1 MPEQTGTSGEQC
13 PGMQTFRT
21 LGFELADISKSILLA
36 EAPVMN
42 RIASVEE
49 CHRLLKVSTFVM
61 ELFTVYP
68 YRPSVENLNGC
79 HKDIR
84 ATYSILSKKG
94 TRQERLQWSAVIS
107 TYCIHRACLLVCR
120 EGFG

>member
-1 MPEQTGTSGEQC
+1 MIHCYFNRCYLKWLRRWFKFFWIIYTVALERSDDQSDDENDDEEVPEQTGTSGEQC

-61 ELFTVYP
+61 
-68 YRPSVENLNGC
+68 
-79 HKDIR
+79 
-84 ATYSILSKKG
+84 
-94 TRQERLQWSAVIS
+94 
-107 TYCIHRACLLVCR
+107 
-120 EGFG
+120 